1 MKTVLI
7 IDDDADCRRVLGA
20 VLSQHGWQVFQASE
34 GEEGI
39 ELARQHHPFIVLC
52 DLLMPRVNGFKVC
65 RELRADDSLQ
75 QTHIV
80 ITSGRNFD
88 ADRQAAFDAGA
99 DDYLPKPVDMNRL
112 LSVVSQWNVE
122 PPPAP
127 PEKPVAGSPA
137 KIFGPAKLKFWGVR
151 GSTPAPGPHTVQY
164 GGNTSCI
171 EVRAKGELIILDAGT
186 GLRLLGRELLA
197 EFHDQPLHLTL
208 LLTHTHWDHIQGL
221 PFFGPIYQPQ
231 NRLRILGYEGARH
244 GLSTV
249 LSSQMESPFFP
260 VAMHEVPANV
270 EVEELKDMKFSVGRV
285 RVEACFA
292 NHPGIC
298 VGYRLFTSEGSIA
311 YFPDNEPHF
320 AANGADPNAS
330 REFLLNAERKMIE
343 FLRGTDVLIMDSQY
357 DREEYKTHTGW
368 GHACIDDVVTLALKA
383 EVKRL
388 FLFHHD
394 PDHDDAKVSQMADYA
409 RELVKAQRGKLQVEA
424 AREGMVVELAAMGRP
439 AS

>member
-1 MKTVLI
+1 LKTVLI
-7 IDDDADCRRVLGA
+7 IDDDADCRRVLAA
-20 VLSQHGWQVFQASE
+20 VLVQHGWQVFQAAE
-34 GEEGI
+34 GDEGI
-39 ELARQHHPFIVLC
+39 ERARQHRPAVILC

-65 RELRADDSLQ
+65 RELRDDDSFQ
-75 QTHIV
+75 QTRIV
-80 ITSGRNFD
+80 VTSGRSFE

-99 DDYLPKPVDMNRL
+99 DDYLPKPVSVDRL
-112 LSVVSQWNVE
+112 ISVVSQWDVDGT
-122 PPPAP
+122 PTP
-127 PEKPVAGSPA
+127 PEKPAAGSPA
-137 KIFGPAKLKFWGVR
+137 KIFGPARIKFWGVR
-151 GSTPAPGPHTVQY
+151 GSTPAPGANTVQY
-164 GGNTSCI
+164 GGNTSCV

-186 GLRLLGRELLA
+186 GLRLLGRELME
-197 EFHDQPLHLTL
+197 EFKDQPLNVTL

-221 PFFGPIYQPQ
+221 PFFGPVYKPQ

-260 VAMHEVPANV
+260 VAMRELPANV
-270 EVEELKDMKFSVGRV
+270 EIEELKEMKFSVGRV

-298 VGYRLFTSEGSIA
+298 VGYRLFTPEGSIA

-320 AANGADPNAS
+320 VANDADPNAS
-330 REFLLNAERKMIE
+330 REFLQNAERKMVE
-343 FLRGTDVLIMDSQY
+343 FLRGVDVLVMDSQY
-357 DREEYKTHTGW
+357 TREEYQQHIGW
-368 GHACIDDVVTLALKA
+368 GHACIDDVVSLALKA

-394 PDHDDAKVSQMADYA
+394 PDHDDGKVSQMADYA

-424 AREGMVVELAAMGRP
+424 AREGMVVELAAVGRS
-439 AS
+439 AL